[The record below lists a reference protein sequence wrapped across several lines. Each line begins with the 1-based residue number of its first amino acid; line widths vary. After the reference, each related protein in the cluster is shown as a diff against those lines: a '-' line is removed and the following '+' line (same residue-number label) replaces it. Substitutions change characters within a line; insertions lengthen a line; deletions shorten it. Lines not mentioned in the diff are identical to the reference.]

1 MGQNTGGVRSI
12 DHEQAGIKDA
22 HFLDMHILLLSV
34 DSVVTSPHNNRRFL
48 LPAHA
53 YDLPLFT
60 ISFCYISG

>member
-1 MGQNTGGVRSI
+1 MGHNTGEVRSI
-12 DHEQAGIKDA
+12 DHYQAGRKAA
-22 HFLDMHILLLSV
+22 HFLDALILLMSV
-34 DSVVTSPHNNRRFL
+34 HRVVTSLHNNSRLL